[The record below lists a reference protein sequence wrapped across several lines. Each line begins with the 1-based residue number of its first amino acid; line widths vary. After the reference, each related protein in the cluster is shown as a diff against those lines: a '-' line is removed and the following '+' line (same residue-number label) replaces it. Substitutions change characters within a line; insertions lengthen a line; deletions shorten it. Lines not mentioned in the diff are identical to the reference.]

1 MSTERVMTNDSK
13 KTTPASATLAGSQPV
28 LRWSVSRK
36 RDVVLRLLR
45 GEPLD
50 TLSRELGVEIYKL
63 EAWRDRALSG
73 MELGLKEREADDPLQ
88 QELDEAHKRIG
99 ELSMDN
105 ELLRKKAGKQ
115 GPFPSRKSRR

>member
-13 KTTPASATLAGSQPV
+13 KTTPASATLAASQPV

-50 TLSRELGVEIYKL
+50 DLSRELGVEIHKL
-63 EAWRDRALSG
+63 ETWRDRALSG
-73 MELGLKEREADDPLQ
+73 LELGLKEREADDPLQ

-99 ELSMDN
+99 ELTMDN
-105 ELLRKKAGKQ
+105 ELLRQKAGKQ
-115 GPFPSRKSRR
+115 GPFRSRKSRR

>member
-1 MSTERVMTNDSK
+1 MNPERIMTSDTK
-13 KTTPASATLAGSQPV
+13 KTTPVTSTPAASQPV
-28 LRWSVSRK
+28 LRWSVGRK
-36 RDVVLRLLR
+36 REVVLRLLR

-50 TLSRELGVEIYKL
+50 ALSRELGVEIHKL
-63 EAWRDRALSG
+63 EAWRDRALGG

-105 ELLRKKAGKQ
+105 ELLRKKVGKQ
-115 GPFPSRKSRR
+115 GPFASRKSRR

>member
-1 MSTERVMTNDSK
+1 MSSQRVMSSESNK
-13 KTTPASATLAGSQPV
+13 PAPASASPTSQPV
-28 LRWSVSRK
+28 LRWSVGRK
-36 RDVVLRLLR
+36 REVVLRLLR

-50 TLSRELGVEIYKL
+50 ALSRELGVEIHKL

-73 MELGLKEREADDPLQ
+73 MDLGLKEREADDPLQ

-99 ELSMDN
+99 ELTMDN

>member
-1 MSTERVMTNDSK
+1 MSQERVMTNDTK
-13 KTTPASATLAGSQPV
+13 KTTPASATLAGNQPI

-50 TLSRELGVEIYKL
+50 DLSREFGVEINKL
-63 EAWRDRALSG
+63 ETWRDRALSG

-99 ELSMDN
+99 ELTMDN
-105 ELLRKKAGKQ
+105 ELLRQKADKQ
-115 GPFPSRKSRR
+115 GPFRSRKSRR

>member
-1 MSTERVMTNDSK
+1 MSQERVMSNESK

-50 TLSRELGVEIYKL
+50 ALSRELGVEIHKL